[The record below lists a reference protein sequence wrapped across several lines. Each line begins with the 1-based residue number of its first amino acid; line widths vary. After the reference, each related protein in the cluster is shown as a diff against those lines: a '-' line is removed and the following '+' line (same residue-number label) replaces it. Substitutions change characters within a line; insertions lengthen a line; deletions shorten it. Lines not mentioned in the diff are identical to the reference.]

1 MIAKKVL
8 LPFYEDVD
16 FILRFPLIQ
25 IFTYSYTKYVRL
37 SCPAKFEADP
47 FQTIFLLFPGQA
59 LLALHRPKYKED
71 FELPIGMDIF
81 NG

>member
-47 FQTIFLLFPGQA
+47 FQPIFLLFPSQA
-59 LLALHRPKYKED
+59 LLTLHRPENKENID
-71 FELPIGMDIF
+71 LPFG
-81 NG
+81 